1 MNKHN
6 LLIKKVKQRFLS
18 INNLIESYFNKLKF
32 LKKNFRKIEF
42 IRNNRVFFG
51 LSAVVIL
58 TFSYFLIPTMYDQN
72 VIQSEIKNQILK
84 KYNININF
92 NENIRY
98 GLLPKPH
105 FQTKNLSIIRNKN
118 EIGSVGNFKIYID
131 VGNFFSFNEIQTKDL
146 ILKKTAFNIKKEDF
160 EFFEELLKTEP
171 NENKIILKKSDI
183 FFRGNDDELLFLNKI
198 KIGKFYYDSF
208 NLENVFTSKNEIFN
222 IPYKLDIKND
232 KFNKNVFFNFNSK
245 KIRLDIENNTSYA
258 DTVKEGLIS
267 LLFINKDIS
276 LDYEIKDN
284 SIIFSSKDRKK
295 LHGFADFKPFY
306 LETNVSY
313 EGISTKEIFNKE
325 SILIDLIK
333 SEILNNNNLN
343 ININLDVKDITNS
356 NELNN
361 LLLNLNLDQGD
372 IIFSDSEIM
381 WKDDLYI
388 KIKEGLVVSSEEEI
402 LLVGKLIID
411 IKNIDD
417 FYKSF
422 QVKKIYRKDIKE
434 FQLDFIYNL
443 NNNKVQF
450 DNILID
456 KQSDTKID
464 KFINK
469 FNSNNKKILNKIIFK
484 NLINNFFVN
493 YSG

>member
-18 INNLIESYFNKLKF
+18 INYSIESYFNKLKF
-32 LKKNFRKIEF
+32 LKKNFKKIEF
-42 IRNNRVFFG
+42 IKNNRVFFG
-51 LSAVVIL
+51 LSALVIL
-58 TFSYFLIPTMYDQN
+58 TFSYFLIPTMYDHN
-72 VIQSEIKNQILK
+72 IIQSEIKNQISK
-84 KYNININF
+84 KYNIKINF

-131 VGNFFSFNEIQTKDL
+131 VGNFFSFNEIQINDL
-146 ILKKTAFNIKKEDF
+146 ILKKTAFNIKKDDI
-160 EFFEELLKTEP
+160 EFFENLLKTEP

-198 KIGKFYYDSF
+198 KVGKFYYDSF
-208 NLENVFTSKNEIFN
+208 NLVNVFTSKNEIFK

-232 KFNKNVFFNFNSK
+232 KFNKNLFFNFNSK

-258 DTVKEGLIS
+258 DTVKEGLIN

-284 SIIFSSKDRKK
+284 SIIFSSEDRKK
-295 LHGFADFKPFY
+295 LHGFADLKPFY
-306 LETNVSY
+306 LETNLSY
-313 EGISTKEIFNKE
+313 DGISTKDFFDKN

-333 SEILNNNNLN
+333 SEIFNNDNLN

-361 LLLNLNLDQGD
+361 LLLDLNLEQGS
-372 IIFSDSEIM
+372 ITFSESEIM

-388 KIKEGLVVSSEEEI
+388 KMKEGLVIYSEGEI
-402 LLVGKLIID
+402 LLIGKLIID
-411 IKNIDD
+411 VKNIDD

-422 QVKKIYRKDIKE
+422 QVKKINRKDIKE

-443 NNNKVQF
+443 NNNKFQF

-456 KQSDTKID
+456 KASNIKVD

-469 FNSNNKKILNKIIFK
+469 FNSSNKVFLNKITFK
-484 NLINNFFVN
+484 NFINNLFVN
-493 YSG
+493 YLG

>member
-42 IRNNRVFFG
+42 IKNNRVFFG
-51 LSAVVIL
+51 ISTLVIL
-58 TFSYFLIPTMYDQN
+58 TFSYFLIPTMYDHN
-72 VIQSEIKNQILK
+72 IIQSEIKNQISK
-84 KYNININF
+84 KYNIKINF

-131 VGNFFSFNEIQTKDL
+131 VGNFFSFNKIQIKDL
-146 ILKKTAFNIKKEDF
+146 ILKKTAFNIKKDDI
-160 EFFEELLKTEP
+160 EFFEDLLKTEP
-171 NENKIILKKSDI
+171 NENKIIFKKSDI
-183 FFRGNDDELLFLNKI
+183 FFRGSDDELLFLNKI

-208 NLENVFTSKNEIFN
+208 NLVNVFSSKNEIFKT
-222 IPYKLDIKND
+222 PYKFDIKND

-258 DTVKEGLIS
+258 DSVKEGLIS

-295 LHGFADFKPFY
+295 LHGFADLKPFY
-306 LETNVSY
+306 LETNLSY
-313 EGISTKEIFNKE
+313 DGISTKDFFNKN
-325 SILIDLIK
+325 SMLIDLIK
-333 SEILNNNNLN
+333 SEIFNNNNLN

-361 LLLNLNLDQGD
+361 LLLDLNLEQGS
-372 IIFSDSEIM
+372 ITFSDSEIM

-388 KIKEGLVVSSEEEI
+388 KIKEGLVIYSEGEI
-402 LLVGKLIID
+402 LLIGKLIID
-411 IKNIDD
+411 VKNIDN

-443 NNNKVQF
+443 DNNKFQF

-456 KQSDTKID
+456 NASNSKVD

-469 FNSNNKKILNKIIFK
+469 FNSSNKVFSNKITFK
-484 NLINNFFVN
+484 NFINNLFVN
-493 YSG
+493 YLG

>member
-1 MNKHN
+1 MNKHS
-6 LLIKKVKQRFLS
+6 LLIKKIKKQFLS
-18 INNLIESYFNKLKF
+18 INSLLESYFNKLKHF
-32 LKKNFRKIEF
+32 KSSFKKGEIIK
-42 IRNNRVFFG
+42 NNRVFFG

-58 TFSYFLIPTMYDQN
+58 TLSYFLIPTLYN
-72 VIQSEIKNQILK
+72 KGLIQTQIKNQILK

-284 SIIFSSKDRKK
+284 SIIFSSEDRKK
-295 LHGFADFKPFY
+295 LYGFADFKPFY

-333 SEILNNNNLN
+333 SEILNNTNLN
-343 ININLDVKDITNS
+343 ININLDIKDITNS

-388 KIKEGLVVSSEEEI
+388 KIKEGLVVNSEGEI
-402 LLVGKLIID
+402 LLIGKLIID
-411 IKNIDD
+411 VKNIDD

-422 QVKKIYRKDIKE
+422 QVKKIFRKDIKE

-456 KQSDTKID
+456 RQSDTKID

>member
-6 LLIKKVKQRFLS
+6 LLIKKIKQRFLS
-18 INNLIESYFNKLKF
+18 INYSIESYFNKLKF

-42 IRNNRVFFG
+42 IKNNRVFFG
-51 LSAVVIL
+51 ISAVVIL

-72 VIQSEIKNQILK
+72 VIQSKIKNQILK
-84 KYNININF
+84 KYNIKINF

-118 EIGSVGNFKIYID
+118 EIGSVNNFKIYID
-131 VGNFFSFNEIQTKDL
+131 ISNFFSFNEINIKDL
-146 ILKKTAFNIKKEDF
+146 VLKKTAFNIKKEDTD
-160 EFFEELLKTEP
+160 FFESLLKTEP
-171 NENKIILKKSDI
+171 NENKIIIKKSDI
-183 FFRGNDDELLFLNKI
+183 FFRGKNDELLFLNKI

-208 NLENVFTSKNEIFN
+208 NLQNVFTSKNEIFK
-222 IPYKLDIKND
+222 IPYKLNIKND
-232 KFNKNVFFNFNSK
+232 KFNKNLFFNFNSK
-245 KIRLDIENNTSYA
+245 KIRLDIENNTSYEES
-258 DTVKEGLIS
+258 VKEGLIN

-306 LETNVSY
+306 LETNLSY

-333 SEILNNNNLN
+333 SDIFNNTNLN
-343 ININLDVKDITNS
+343 ININLDIKDITNS

-361 LLLNLNLDQGD
+361 LLLNLKFELGN
-372 IIFSDSEIM
+372 IAFSNSEIM
-381 WKDDLYI
+381 WKDDLHI
-388 KIKEGLVVSSEEEI
+388 KIKEGLVNYNEGEI
-402 LLVGKLIID
+402 SLIGKLIID
-411 IKNIDD
+411 VKNIED

-422 QVKKIYRKDIKE
+422 QVKTIYRRNINE
-434 FQLDFIYNL
+434 IQLDFNYNF
-443 NNNKVQF
+443 NKNKFEF

-456 KQSDTKID
+456 KAPNAKSDE
-464 KFINK
+464 FINK
-469 FNSNNKKILNKIIFK
+469 FNKSDKVFSNKITFK
-484 NLINNFFVN
+484 NFVNNFFKN
-493 YSG
+493 Y

>member
-32 LKKNFRKIEF
+32 LKKNFKKIEF
-42 IRNNRVFFG
+42 IKNNRVFFG
-51 LSAVVIL
+51 LSALVIL
-58 TFSYFLIPTMYDQN
+58 TFSYFLIPTMYDHN
-72 VIQSEIKNQILK
+72 IIQSEIKNQISK
-84 KYNININF
+84 KYNIKINF

-131 VGNFFSFNEIQTKDL
+131 VGNFFSFNEIQINDL
-146 ILKKTAFNIKKEDF
+146 ILKKTAFNIKKDDI
-160 EFFEELLKTEP
+160 EFFENLLKTEP
-171 NENKIILKKSDI
+171 NENKIIIKKSDI
-183 FFRGNDDELLFLNKI
+183 FFRGSDDELLFLNKI

-245 KIRLDIENNTSYA
+245 KIRLDIQNNISYA
-258 DTVKEGLIS
+258 DSVKEGLIN
-267 LLFINKDIS
+267 LLFINKDLS

-284 SIIFSSKDRKK
+284 SIIFSSEDRKK
-295 LHGFADFKPFY
+295 IHGFADLKPFY
-306 LETNVSY
+306 LETNLSY
-313 EGISTKEIFNKE
+313 EGLSTKNLFDKN

-333 SEILNNNNLN
+333 SEIFNNDNLN
-343 ININLDVKDITNS
+343 ININLNVKDITNS

-361 LLLNLNLDQGD
+361 LLLDLNLEQGS
-372 IIFSDSEIM
+372 ITFSDSEIM

-388 KIKEGLVVSSEEEI
+388 KMKEGLVIYSDGEI
-402 LLVGKLIID
+402 LLIGKLIID
-411 IKNIDD
+411 VKNVDD

-422 QVKKIYRKDIKE
+422 QVQKTYRKDIKE
-434 FQLDFIYNL
+434 FQLDFVYNL
-443 NNNKVQF
+443 NNNKFQF

-456 KQSDTKID
+456 KASSTKAD

-469 FNSNNKKILNKIIFK
+469 FNSSNKVFLNKITFK
-484 NLINNFFVN
+484 NFINNFFVN

>member
-1 MNKHN
+1 
-6 LLIKKVKQRFLS
+6 
-18 INNLIESYFNKLKF
+18 
-32 LKKNFRKIEF
+32 
-42 IRNNRVFFG
+42 
-51 LSAVVIL
+51 
-58 TFSYFLIPTMYDQN
+58 MYDRN

-105 FQTKNLSIIRNKN
+105 FQTKNLSIIKDKN
-118 EIGSVGNFKIYID
+118 EIGSVGHFKIYID
-131 VGNFFSFNEIQTKDL
+131 VGNFFSFNKIQIKDL

-183 FFRGNDDELLFLNKI
+183 FFRGSDDELLFLNKI

-222 IPYKLDIKND
+222 IPYKFDIEND

-258 DTVKEGLIS
+258 DSVKEGLIS

-284 SIIFSSKDRKK
+284 SIIFSSEDRKK
-295 LHGFADFKPFY
+295 LYGFADFKPFY
-306 LETNVSY
+306 LETNLSY
-313 EGISTKEIFNKE
+313 EGISTKEIF
-325 SILIDLIK
+325 
-333 SEILNNNNLN
+333 NNNNLN

-361 LLLNLNLDQGD
+361 LLLDLNLEQGE
-372 IIFSDSEIM
+372 ITFSDSEIM

-388 KIKEGLVVSSEEEI
+388 KIKEGLVINSEEEI

-411 IKNIDD
+411 VENIDD

-422 QVKKIYRKDIKE
+422 QVKKNYRKDIKE

-443 NNNKVQF
+443 SNNKIQF

-456 KQSDTKID
+456 KASNAKAD

-469 FNSNNKKILNKIIFK
+469 FNSSNKVLLNKITFK
-484 NLINNFFVN
+484 NFINNFFVN

>member
-18 INNLIESYFNKLKF
+18 INYSIESYFNKLKF

-42 IRNNRVFFG
+42 IKNNRVFFG

-58 TFSYFLIPTMYDQN
+58 TFSYFLIPTMYDHN
-72 VIQSEIKNQILK
+72 IIQSEIKNQISK
-84 KYNININF
+84 KYNIKINF

-131 VGNFFSFNEIQTKDL
+131 VGNFFSFNKIQIKDL
-146 ILKKTAFNIKKEDF
+146 ILKKTAFNIKKDDI
-160 EFFEELLKTEP
+160 EFFEDLLKTEP

-183 FFRGNDDELLFLNKI
+183 FFRSNDDELLFLNKI
-198 KIGKFYYDSF
+198 KVGKFYYDSF
-208 NLENVFTSKNEIFN
+208 NLVNVFTSKNEIFK

-245 KIRLDIENNTSYA
+245 KIRLDIENNTSYEES
-258 DTVKEGLIS
+258 VKEGLIN

-284 SIIFSSKDRKK
+284 SIIFSSEDRKK
-295 LHGFADFKPFY
+295 LHGFADLKPFY
-306 LETNVSY
+306 LETNLSY
-313 EGISTKEIFNKE
+313 DGISTKDFFDKN

-333 SEILNNNNLN
+333 SEIFNNDNLN

-361 LLLNLNLDQGD
+361 LLLDLNLEQGS
-372 IIFSDSEIM
+372 ITFSDSEIM

-388 KIKEGLVVSSEEEI
+388 KMKEGIAIYTEGEI
-402 LLVGKLIID
+402 LLIGKLIID
-411 IKNIDD
+411 VKNIDD

-422 QVKKIYRKDIKE
+422 QVKKIFRKDIKE

-443 NNNKVQF
+443 NNNKFQF

-456 KQSDTKID
+456 KVSNAKADN
-464 KFINK
+464 FINK
-469 FNSNNKKILNKIIFK
+469 FNSSNKKFLNKITFK
-484 NLINNFFVN
+484 NFINNFFVN

>member
-183 FFRGNDDELLFLNKI
+183 FFRGSDDELLFLNKI

-333 SEILNNNNLN
+333 SEILNNTNLN
-343 ININLDVKDITNS
+343 ININLDIKDITNS

-388 KIKEGLVVSSEEEI
+388 KIKEGLVVNSEGEI
-402 LLVGKLIID
+402 LLIGKLIID
-411 IKNIDD
+411 VKNIDD

-422 QVKKIYRKDIKE
+422 QVKKIFRKDIKE

-456 KQSDTKID
+456 RQSDTKID

>member
-32 LKKNFRKIEF
+32 LKKNFKKIEF

-333 SEILNNNNLN
+333 SEILNNTNLN
-343 ININLDVKDITNS
+343 ININLDIKDITNS

-388 KIKEGLVVSSEEEI
+388 KIKEGLVVNSEGEI
-402 LLVGKLIID
+402 LLIGKLIID
-411 IKNIDD
+411 VKNIDD

-422 QVKKIYRKDIKE
+422 QVKKIFRKDIKE

-456 KQSDTKID
+456 RQSDTKID

>member
-6 LLIKKVKQRFLS
+6 LLIKKIKQRFLS
-18 INNLIESYFNKLKF
+18 INDLIESYFNKLKF

-42 IRNNRVFFG
+42 IKNNRVFFG

-72 VIQSEIKNQILK
+72 VIQLKIKNQISK
-84 KYNININF
+84 KYNIDINF
-92 NENIRY
+92 NENVRY

-105 FQTKNLSIIRNKN
+105 FQTKNLSIIRDKN

-131 VGNFFSFNEIQTKDL
+131 VGNFFSFNQIRTNDL
-146 ILKKTAFNIKKEDF
+146 ILKKTAFNIKKEDVK
-160 EFFEELLKTEP
+160 FFEELLKTEP
-171 NENKIILKKSDI
+171 NENKIIIKKSDI

-198 KIGKFYYDSF
+198 KSGKFYYDSF
-208 NLENVFTSKNEIFN
+208 NLVNVFTSKNEIFN
-222 IPYKLDIKND
+222 IPYKFDIKND

-258 DTVKEGLIS
+258 DSVKEGLIN

-284 SIIFSSKDRKK
+284 SIIFSSEDRKK
-295 LHGFADFKPFY
+295 LYGFADFKPFY
-306 LETNVSY
+306 LETNLSY

-333 SEILNNNNLN
+333 SEIFNNSNLN

-361 LLLNLNLDQGD
+361 LLLNLKLEQSE
-372 IIFSDSEIM
+372 ITFSESEIM

-388 KIKEGLVVSSEEEI
+388 KIKEGLVIYSDDEI

-411 IKNIDD
+411 VKNIDD

-422 QVKKIYRKDIKE
+422 QIKKIYRKDIKE

-443 NNNKVQF
+443 DNNKIQF

-456 KQSDTKID
+456 KESNAKAD

-469 FNSNNKKILNKIIFK
+469 FNSTNKEILNKITFK
-484 NLINNFFVN
+484 NLINKFFVN
-493 YSG
+493 YAG